1 MRFAYN
7 LSSPTYAYLDKSQD
21 AATTQSISDA
31 DPIPEEPMVQLT
43 PVSHGS
49 EKASGMDWTFSVIL
63 GCGCLM
69 FASLTTA
76 ACCCR
81 FPPCRG

>member
-1 MRFAYN
+1 MKFAYN
-7 LSSPTYAYLDKSQD
+7 LSSPTFAYLDTSQD
-21 AATTQSISDA
+21 VATTQSIADA
-31 DPIPEEPMVQLT
+31 DPVPEEPMVQLT

-49 EKASGMDWTFSVIL
+49 EKASGIDWTFSLIL

>member
-7 LSSPTYAYLDKSQD
+7 PSSPTSAYLDTSQD
-21 AATTQSISDA
+21 VATTQSIDDA
-31 DPIPEEPMVQLT
+31 DPVPEEPMVQLT
-43 PVSHGS
+43 PVSQGS
-49 EKASGMDWTFSVIL
+49 EKASGIDWTFSLIL
-63 GCGCLM
+63 SCGLFM
-69 FASLTTA
+69 FALLTTA